1 MDADDLAGRTGL
13 QPARGLKGAEATSI
27 SLSPISLTPISLEDS
42 AEIRGIREVARLL
55 LDKKEGKHSRDSDHA
70 PEDVYD
76 LHFLLLL
83 LADAARLPG
92 FLELGVHSRLASFDP
107 LPGGVPY
114 PLRS

>member
-1 MDADDLAGRTGL
+1 MLIDLAGRTGL
-13 QPARGLKGAEATSI
+13 QPARGLKGAEATS
-27 SLSPISLTPISLEDS
+27 ISLTPISLEDS

-92 FLELGVHSRLASFDP
+92 FPELGVHSRLASFDP

-114 PLRS
+114 PLRL